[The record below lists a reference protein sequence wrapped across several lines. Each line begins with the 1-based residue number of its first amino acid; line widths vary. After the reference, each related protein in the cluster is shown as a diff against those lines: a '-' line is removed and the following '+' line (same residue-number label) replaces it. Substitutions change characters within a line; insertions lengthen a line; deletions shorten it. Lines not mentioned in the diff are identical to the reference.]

1 MKRIHGLDELFGIRT
16 RVLTVSGQRGNK
28 AGKPDTQKSVSFCRG
43 GRPIRSEISFFPLD
57 GRSSTTSSR
66 ARDSN
71 ESGCRTNCRCRYRYF
86 PDGMPVSVTLPRL
99 HSTRA
104 KSPNRGRGIRPNHRH
119 FVFHAPEESYA
130 RMNRVE
136 ERIQPPSRAE
146 YLIKTLR

>member
-1 MKRIHGLDELFGIRT
+1 MKRIHELFGIRT

-71 ESGCRTNCRCRYRYF
+71 ESGCRTNCRCRYCYF

-99 HSTRA
+99 HSNQSQVSKQRKRDSTESPPFRISRSKRIVRA
-104 KSPNRGRGIRPNHRH
+104 YESRRRTYSTPFSSGILN
-119 FVFHAPEESYA
+119 
-130 RMNRVE
+130 
-136 ERIQPPSRAE
+136 
-146 YLIKTLR
+146 